1 MGSEL
6 FFKPKP
12 YDGRDN
18 DWLQAMIDRLFQRM
32 GRRYIMAMM
41 LATRLCGSTGGVLVV
56 YYVNITLTLPDDV
69 RRHFAI
75 SAMAVCSAAV
85 SFSLTFAWWETRSLR
100 KVLSLLAAGE
110 RPDLELAAQAGRE
123 AVLFPVRHH
132 RHEAWLVPCSTFI
145 PVAVILRLLDNAP
158 ASIIANIGLAVCMGV
173 GLALMSTFF
182 IIERCMQPVIRRL
195 LDQDIAIDFD
205 SLPANRLRSRL
216 NLCFGLIIL
225 ITALMIGT
233 LARQRSADI
242 IQMPH
247 NQDQAVDSLR
257 KHTTYITLAA
267 IVLGLGFSS
276 TISQSV
282 ASRVA
287 RLVHAMKR
295 VEKGSFSEKLY
306 ATGNDEIDTLSRQFN
321 SMVQQLAQNDSTIRD
336 LNTNLE
342 RKVEERTLTLR
353 LLHEQLDQR
362 NTELETAFKELQD
375 TQSQLM
381 EVAHRAG
388 MTEIA
393 TGVLH
398 NVGNVL
404 NSVNVSITMLS
415 DNLRKSRV
423 SSVTKLA
430 DLVNQHAAE
439 LASSPHTDERIKKIP
454 EYLSVLADALT
465 TEQQGMGSELTNL
478 AEKVQHIKNIIKA
491 QQNYTRRVSFTE
503 QIDLH
508 VILEDLLAIHGP
520 SLAKNTV
527 KVERQYDSLPTAT
540 IEKSKLLQVLDNL
553 VKNAIESM
561 VANGEERILTLRMS
575 ATESRATLSVS
586 DTGKGISEEQLKNM
600 FRFGFTTKSNGNGF
614 GLHSSAIAM
623 NEMGGTIKVHS
634 DGVGRGATFT
644 IELPLVQEKSQDAGS
659 KRISRV
665 LVEA

>member
-1 MGSEL
+1 M
-6 FFKPKP
+6 FFKKQQPAHESPGK
-12 YDGRDN
+12 
-18 DWLQAMIDRLFQRM
+18 LQSMMDQLFKRL
-32 GRRYIMAMM
+32 GHHYLLAMM
-41 LATRLCGSTGGVLVV
+41 VLTRVSGTTGGILVV
-56 YYVNITLTLPDDV
+56 YYVNITMDLPENI
-69 RRHFAI
+69 RRHFLYT
-75 SAMAVCSAAV
+75 SMVVVLMAV
-85 SFSLTFAWWETRSLR
+85 SLSVLYSTWELR
-100 KVLSLLAAGE
+100 HLRRVLRHLAKGE
-110 RPDLELAAQAGRE
+110 KPDAQLAIAAGRE

-132 RHEAWLVPCSTFI
+132 RYEAWMVPTICFGG
-145 PVAVILRLLDNAP
+145 VVIVLRIMDNA
-158 ASIIANIGLAVCMGV
+158 SLGVLANIGLAVFMGV
-173 GLALMSTFF
+173 GMALMSTFF
-182 IIERCMQPVIRRL
+182 FIERCMQPVIRGL
-195 LDQDIAIDFD
+195 LDHDVAIDFD

-216 NLCFGLIIL
+216 NLCFGLVIL

-233 LARQRSADI
+233 LARQRAADI
-242 IQMPH
+242 INIPH

-257 KHTTYITLAA
+257 KHTTYITIAA
-267 IVLGLGFSS
+267 IVYGLMFAS

-287 RLVHAMKR
+287 RLVQAMKR
-295 VEKGSFSEKLY
+295 VERGSFSEKLY
-306 ATGNDEIDTLSRQFN
+306 ATGNDEIDTLARQFN
-321 SMVQQLAQNDSTIRD
+321 SMVQQLAQNDGTIRD

-362 NTELETAFKELQD
+362 NTDLETAFKELQE

-404 NSVNVSITMLS
+404 NSVNVSITILC

-423 SSVTKLA
+423 ASVTKLA
-430 DLVNQHAAE
+430 ELLNQHTADFARAA
-439 LASSPHTDERIKKIP
+439 ATDERLKKVP
-454 EYLSVLADALT
+454 EYLNVLADALT
-465 TEQQGMGSELTNL
+465 TEQREMGTEVNNL

-503 QIDLH
+503 QIDLQ

-520 SLAKNTV
+520 SLVKNAV
-527 KVERQYDSLPTAT
+527 KVERDYEDLPTAT

-561 VANGEERILTLRMS
+561 VANGDHRVLTLKMR
-575 ATESRATLSVS
+575 ANESRATISVS
-586 DTGKGISEEQLKNM
+586 DTGRGITEEQLSSM
-600 FRFGFTTKSNGNGF
+600 FRFGFTTKTNGNGF

-634 DGVGRGATFT
+634 DGLGTGATFT
-644 IELPLVQEKSQDAGS
+644 IELPLIQEKDKDSTKG
-659 KRISRV
+659 RMSRV